1 MPDHLSH
8 GPDSMPRGG
17 GICLGP
23 AAVRSRAGGLLTPGP
38 PSGEIDCEASQ
49 ANTAGS
55 DLIPQSEPFT
65 VKRLHLEARP
75 HAKEIDCI
83 LGSV

>member
-1 MPDHLSH
+1 M
-8 GPDSMPRGG
+8 
-17 GICLGP
+17 
-23 AAVRSRAGGLLTPGP
+23 RSRDGGLLTPGP

-75 HAKEIDCI
+75 QAKEIDCI
-83 LGSV
+83 LGSVWGISQVMLILVRQHKAQRSHRDG